1 MRRLLVLATALA
13 CALALSGCGF
23 IVIRSAKYAYGE
35 FTKDERAV
43 DTALSKYRQ
52 LVVDRETDKI
62 ADMFDVASELAV
74 EEQAPVLGRDAIRA
88 YLQAR
93 GDDKVVEYELTPSTT
108 TVSGANGSQRGTYRQ
123 KLRTPE
129 GQETT
134 VQGRFEAQWVRQ
146 ANGPWLIR
154 RLHVERQRA

>member
-1 MRRLLVLATALA
+1 MRRTLVLTTALA
-13 CALALSGCGF
+13 CALALGGCGF

-43 DTALSKYRQ
+43 DTALSRYRQ
-52 LVVDRETDKI
+52 LVVARETDKI
-62 ADMFDVASELAV
+62 ADMFDVTSELAV
-74 EEQAPVLGRDAIRA
+74 DEHAPVLGRDAIRA
-88 YLQAR
+88 FLQSR
-93 GDDKVVEYELTPSTT
+93 GDDQIVEYELTPSTT

-123 KLRTPE
+123 KLRTPA

-134 VQGRFEAQWVRQ
+134 VQGSFEAQWVRQ

-154 RLHVERQRA
+154 RLHVERQHA